1 MNKIITLV
9 VSLFMLT
16 VATQAQTLYKFF
28 DKYGDDE
35 RFQYVSVSKGVMN
48 MATVFGGLAKDE
60 KKMMSKM
67 QGLKILT
74 LEENSDS
81 PFMKSVLNELNQI
94 IEDGNF
100 ETAVEVREKGERVNI
115 LYRVVGVDNADLL
128 IITKEKNEFSCI
140 WIKGKMT
147 KEEMINSFSEN
158 KNPEN
163 ITIS

>member
-115 LYRVVGVDNADLL
+115 LYRVVGVDSADLL

>member
-1 MNKIITLV
+1 MTLV

-16 VATQAQTLYKFF
+16 ATTQAQTLQKFF

-35 RFQYVSVSKGVMN
+35 RFEYVSISKGIMN
-48 MATVFGGLAKDE
+48 MASVFGGLAKDE

-74 LEENSDS
+74 LEERSES
-81 PFMKSVLNELNQI
+81 PLMKTVLKELNQI

-115 LYRVVGVDNADLL
+115 LYRIVGADNADLL
-128 IITKEKNEFSCI
+128 IITKEKSEFSCI

-147 KEEMINSFSEN
+147 KDEMMNTFSEN
-158 KNPEN
+158 GQ
-163 ITIS
+163 SVDSMLS

>member
-35 RFQYVSVSKGVMN
+35 RFQYVSVSKGLMN

-67 QGLKILT
+67 EGLKILT

-81 PFMKSVLNELNQI
+81 QFMKTVLSELNQI
-94 IEDGNF
+94 IEDGDF
-100 ETAVEVREKGERVNI
+100 QTAVEVREKGERVNI
-115 LYRVVGVDNADLL
+115 LYRIVGVDNADLL
-128 IITKEKNEFSCI
+128 IVTKEKNEFNCI

-147 KEEMINSFSEN
+147 KEEMIKSFSEN
-158 KNPEN
+158 KNAQN
-163 ITIS
+163 NTVS